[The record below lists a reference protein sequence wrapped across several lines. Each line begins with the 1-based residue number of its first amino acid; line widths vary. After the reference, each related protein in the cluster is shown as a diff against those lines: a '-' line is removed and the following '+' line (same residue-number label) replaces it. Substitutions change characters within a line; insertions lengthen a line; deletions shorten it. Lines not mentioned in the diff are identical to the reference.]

1 MNIYKS
7 AVNNPITTILVFV
20 AISIFGVFSLLKLPI
35 DFFPRIE
42 TTNVMVITS
51 YPGASAIDI
60 EENVTR
66 PLENTL
72 NSVEDL
78 KHITSKSKE
87 NISIVTL
94 EFEYGTDID
103 VATANIRDKL
113 DIATN
118 ILPDEV
124 NKPII
129 FKFSTEEMPIMLMAI
144 KAMSR
149 GAVFT
154 KLSTTV

>member
-1 MNIYKS
+1 M
-7 AVNNPITTILVFV
+7 
-20 AISIFGVFSLLKLPI
+20 KLPI

-51 YPGASAIDI
+51 YPGASAVDI

-78 KHITSKSKE
+78 KHISSKSKE

-94 EFEYGTDID
+94 EFEY
-103 VATANIRDKL
+103 
-113 DIATN
+113 
-118 ILPDEV
+118 
-124 NKPII
+124 
-129 FKFSTEEMPIMLMAI
+129 
-144 KAMSR
+144 
-149 GAVFT
+149 
-154 KLSTTV
+154 